1 MHYINN
7 KLIQPYLEALF
18 GRYGYPEHL
27 CPEHMKI
34 YDINDCPAPEIK
46 ITASPY
52 PVLVISYSLRD
63 NIPNNLKFTYIGSL
77 SKSITLCLND
87 FDCCFIAV
95 LDDNMTF
102 SETED
107 YSSVNLSEKNPPHS
121 GRTACCDI
129 YPAMLRDRVI
139 QKIPSDDSQ
148 EALFIRKLSAESS
161 SDRRAGCFNDYL
173 YKSRCIL
180 RCPQSIKNLKTVI
193 LRSKGNISVSEMAS
207 YAGFSE
213 RSVNRSFTKYYGFG
227 PKDYCKYIR
236 FQCALNEIFKN
247 PMRQNSEFIQNI
259 GYSDQAHFQREFKSF
274 MGMTPKQFTRLINE
288 ANAKS

>member
-7 KLIQPYLEALF
+7 NLIQPYLEALY
-18 GRYGYPEHL
+18 GRNKYPEHL

-34 YDINDCPAPEIK
+34 YDINACQATDIK
-46 ITASPY
+46 IIASPY

-63 NIPNNLKFTYIGSL
+63 NILNKLKFTYTGSL
-77 SKSITLCLND
+77 SKSIPLRLND
-87 FDCCFIAV
+87 SDCCFIAV

-102 SETED
+102 SDTED
-107 YSSVNLSEKNPPHS
+107 DSSLNMPEKNPPHS
-121 GRTACCDI
+121 GRAACCDI

-139 QKIPSDDSQ
+139 QKIPSGDSQ
-148 EALFIRKLSAESS
+148 EALFIRKLAAESS
-161 SDRRAGCFNDYL
+161 LDRRAGYFNDYL

-180 RCPQSIKNLKTVI
+180 RCPQNIKNLKTMI

-274 MGMTPKQFTRLINE
+274 MDMTPKQFTRLINE
-288 ANAKS
+288 ANTKS

>member
-18 GRYGYPEHL
+18 GRYGYPEQL

-34 YDINDCPAPEIK
+34 YDINACSATDIK

-63 NIPNNLKFTYIGSL
+63 NTLNNLKFTYIGSL

-95 LDDNMTF
+95 LDDNMTL

-107 YSSVNLSEKNPPHS
+107 DSSLNPSEKNPPHS

-180 RCPQSIKNLKTVI
+180 RCLQSIKNLKTVI
-193 LRSKGNISVSEMAS
+193 LRSKGNISVSEMSS

-288 ANAKS
+288 ANTKS